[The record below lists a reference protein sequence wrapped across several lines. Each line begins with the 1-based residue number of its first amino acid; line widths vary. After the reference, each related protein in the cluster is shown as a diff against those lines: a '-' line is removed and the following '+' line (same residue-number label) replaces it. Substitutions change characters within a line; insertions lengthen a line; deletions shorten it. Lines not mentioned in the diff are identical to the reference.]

1 MIVRALLLSLSL
13 SLSSLSAYELVVRD
27 FRIALGTGGTDFDYD
42 ISGSTVAASGSD
54 TFDSALSLDFGGRW
68 SFARPGDALGL
79 VVGADLGWESLG
91 FGSGS
96 LQTLRAHG
104 SAGLGWA
111 VSDFWTVTG
120 ELGLLYGRST
130 WEVPASV
137 GAERYTADG
146 DALGYD
152 LRVDATW
159 RLSKRLGVGGFL
171 GWQIMEHEVESKGV
185 TSTLDRSGWIAGV
198 LVFWRFSNAPPTLQ

>member
-1 MIVRALLLSLSL
+1 MIFRALLLSASL
-13 SLSSLSAYELVVRD
+13 STLSAYELVVRD
-27 FRIALGTGGTDFDYD
+27 FRIALGTGGTDFDYS
-42 ISGSTVAASGSD
+42 IQGSTVDANGND

-79 VVGADLGWESLG
+79 VIGADLGWESMG

-96 LQTLRAHG
+96 LQTLRGRG
-104 SAGLGWA
+104 SAGLGW
-111 VSDFWTVTG
+111 SLNDFWTLTS

-130 WEVPASV
+130 WEVPSSV
-137 GAERYTADG
+137 GAESYTADG

-152 LRVDATW
+152 LRIDATW
-159 RLSKRLGVGGFL
+159 RLSKRLGVGAFI

-185 TSTLDRSGWIAGV
+185 TSTLDRSDWVSGI

>member
-1 MIVRALLLSLSL
+1 MIVRLVSLAMFAAVLPAS
-13 SLSSLSAYELVVRD
+13 ELVVRD
-27 FRIALGTGGTDFDYD
+27 FRIALGTGGTDFDYS
-42 ISGSTVAASGSD
+42 IHGSTVDASGGDS
-54 TFDSALSLDFGGRW
+54 FDSALSLDFGGRW

-79 VVGADLGWESLG
+79 VIGADLGWESMG

-96 LQTLRAHG
+96 LQTLRGRGA
-104 SAGLGWA
+104 AGLGWA
-111 VSDFWTVTG
+111 VTDFWTVTS
-120 ELGLLYGRST
+120 EIGLLYGRST
-130 WEVPASV
+130 WEVPSSV

-159 RLSKRLGVGGFL
+159 RLNKRLGVGGFI
-171 GWQIMEHEVESKGV
+171 GWQVMEHEVESKGV

-198 LVFWRFSNAPPTLQ
+198 LVFWRFSNAPPVLQ